1 MLIQSQHLSLHSTMS
16 LLNQILF
23 LLSSHSRPPLHSTMS
38 LLNRC
43 CSARKSA
50 TGKNFTF
57 HNVSIKSGVTDV
69 PIPDDVSLHSTMSLL
84 NPKRCAHPAPPA
96 YSFTFHNVSIKSWRA
111 GHGNSRRMPL
121 HSTMSLLNLLM
132 MM

>member
-1 MLIQSQHLSLHSTMS
+1 MS

-57 HNVSIKSGVTDV
+57 HNVSIKSFD
-69 PIPDDVSLHSTMSLL
+69 DDVVATLL
-84 NPKRCAHPAPPA
+84 NV
-96 YSFTFHNVSIKSWRA
+96 FTFHNVSIKSGTAKKRV
-111 GHGNSRRMPL
+111 GVTKDFTFHNVSIKSRHDR
-121 HSTMSLLNLLM
+121 SVF
-132 MM
+132 

>member
-57 HNVSIKSGVTDV
+57 HNVSIKSFD
-69 PIPDDVSLHSTMSLL
+69 DDVVATLL
-84 NPKRCAHPAPPA
+84 NV
-96 YSFTFHNVSIKSWRA
+96 FTFHNVSIKSQEFYEKYV
-111 GHGNSRRMPL
+111 GD
-121 HSTMSLLNLLM
+121 LNFTFHNVSIKSCTP
-132 MM
+132 